1 MFLSESVMRGKEG
14 GGGEGRGRVRGRT
27 LHPFVHCSLQPY
39 SFATRKLLLFVD
51 LNNKL
56 NDPIV
61 GSVFNNIHSRG
72 QILYMEVSSEHKLQ
86 INNREKAS
94 LIR

>member
-1 MFLSESVMRGKEG
+1 MVKKEEEEEKAG
-14 GGGEGRGRVRGRT
+14 AGTRT
-27 LHPFVHCSLQPY
+27 DIAPFCKLSLQPY

-72 QILYMEVSSEHKLQ
+72 QILLWKFLAN
-86 INNREKAS
+86 INSR
-94 LIR
+94 